1 MAEFQGVTHLY
12 ASVRYQGKSAS
23 IYGLE
28 SWQVG
33 WRIAMNADNPLP
45 VEAGRIELADWPV
58 QDSFVA
64 RDNATF
70 NIEQGFSGVTVSGVT
85 ITDADQDAI
94 AQSIYEW
101 CTAIKAF
108 TSANYT
114 VDTIRLYPVGADGKS
129 KTAPSIYTPK
139 VTTGNPTATT
149 MLPPDVA
156 IAISTVTA
164 TRGPK
169 GRGRVFMGAPAVTTI
184 DGQGSVTGSVRT
196 SLANATADLFDSW
209 RGRGNALGAMSFSP
223 IVWHRE
229 GDKAGIEDGNH
240 GSPIRAVRVD
250 DRCDTQRRRDRQV
263 ANNWTVVPLA

>member
-12 ASVRYQGKSAS
+12 ASVRYEGKGSS

-28 SWQVG
+28 TWQVG

-45 VEAGRIELADWPV
+45 LEAGRIELADWPV

-64 RDNATF
+64 RDNTTF
-70 NIEQGFSGVTVSGVT
+70 NIEQGFAGVTVSGVT
-85 ITDADQDAI
+85 LTDADQDAI
-94 AQSIYEW
+94 AASIFDW
-101 CTAIKAF
+101 CTAVKAW
-108 TSANYT
+108 SSVNYT
-114 VDTIRLYPVGADGKS
+114 VETIRLYPVGADGKS

-139 VTTGNPTATT
+139 VTTGNPTAST

-169 GRGRVFMGAPAVTTI
+169 GRGRVFLGAPGTNTL
-184 DGQGSVTGSVRT
+184 DGPGTVASGTRT
-196 SLANATADLFDSW
+196 ALANATRDLFDSW
-209 RGRGNALGAMSFSP
+209 RARGNALGAMSFSP

-250 DRCDTQRRRDRQV
+250 DRYDTQRRRDRQV
-263 ANNWTVVPLA
+263 VHNWTVVPLS